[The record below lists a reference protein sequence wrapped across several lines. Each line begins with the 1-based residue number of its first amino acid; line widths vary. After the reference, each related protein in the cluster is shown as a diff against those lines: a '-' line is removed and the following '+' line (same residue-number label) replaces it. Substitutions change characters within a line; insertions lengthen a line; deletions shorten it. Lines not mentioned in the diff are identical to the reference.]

1 MRWLF
6 RVGVRLA
13 VGLGIGLGV
22 LGLALG
28 VWALLPARTA
38 PLPGPNAIA
47 TLERVTLGG
56 QEQTLLIR
64 GHDRAK
70 PVLLYVHGG
79 PGFGQLPAA
88 RVYGEE
94 LERHFVVVHWDQR
107 GAGASCPGT
116 DFPALTRDRI
126 VADTLELS
134 AQLGRRFGGAD
145 ARIILLGHSWGSV
158 VGALAVQRRPD
169 RFHAY
174 VGLGQ
179 VVNGRRNEE
188 LSLRFV
194 REEAER
200 RGDAEAIAEL
210 AAIEP
215 PYADREA
222 LAVQRRRLGEYRGSI
237 YAVDRAREAL
247 VPALLGREYTLGT
260 RIRFLGCFQRTL
272 DALWEGLD
280 GFDALTQIPRLEV
293 PVFLFTGRHDW
304 NTPYPLVEE
313 WAARLDAPHV
323 EIVWF
328 DEAGHMPPLEVPE
341 AFQRALIEKLGPVAR
356 R

>member
-6 RVGVRLA
+6 RIGVRLA
-13 VGLGIGLGV
+13 IGLGILLGV
-22 LGLALG
+22 LLLALAI
-28 VWALLPARTA
+28 WALLPARTA
-38 PLPGPNAIA
+38 PLPGPDAIA
-47 TLERVTLGG
+47 ALERIPLGG
-56 QEQTLLIR
+56 QEQTVLIR
-64 GHDRAK
+64 GRDRTN

-79 PGFGQLPAA
+79 PGFAQLPVAPL
-88 RVYGEE
+88 YGEA

-116 DFPALTRDRI
+116 DFATLTRERI
-126 VADTLELS
+126 VADALELS
-134 AQLGRRFGGAD
+134 ERLGRRFGAGD
-145 ARIILLGHSWGSV
+145 GRIFLVGHSWGSV
-158 VGALAVQRRPD
+158 VGALAVQRRPEL
-169 RFHAY
+169 FYAY

-179 VVNGRRNEE
+179 VVAGRRNEE

-194 REEAER
+194 REEARR

-210 AAIEP
+210 ATIEP
-215 PYADREA
+215 PYTDREA
-222 LAVQRRRLGEYRGSI
+222 LEAQRRRLAEYRGSV

-247 VPALLGREYTLGT
+247 LPALFGREYTLGT
-260 RIRFLGCFQRTL
+260 RIRFMGCFQRTL
-272 DALWEGLD
+272 DALWDGLD
-280 GFDALTQIPRLEV
+280 GFDVLTQIPRLDV

-313 WAARLDAPHV
+313 WAARLEAPHV

-328 DEAGHMPPLEVPE
+328 DGAGHMPNLEAPE
-341 AFQRALIEKLGPVAR
+341 AFQRALIDELGPIAR